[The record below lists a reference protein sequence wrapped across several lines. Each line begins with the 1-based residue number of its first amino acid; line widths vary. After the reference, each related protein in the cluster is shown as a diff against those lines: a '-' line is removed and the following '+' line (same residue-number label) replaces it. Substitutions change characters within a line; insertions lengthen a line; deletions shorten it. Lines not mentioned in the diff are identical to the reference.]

1 MYCTACGAELKDDQA
16 FCPKC
21 GKPTGKTPVVPAAAT
36 YSPPPRR
43 LVRPIKEAKIAG
55 VCAGVAHYLNIDVT
69 LVRVVWL
76 LLVLC
81 AGTGLLAY
89 IILWIIVPKDY
100 GK

>member
-1 MYCTACGAELKDDQA
+1 MRRRVERRSGLLPEVRQA
-16 FCPKC
+16 D
-21 GKPTGKTPVVPAAAT
+21 GKNTCRSRRRDVRSSPTPAG
-36 YSPPPRR
+36 PPYQGGEDRGR
-43 LVRPIKEAKIAG
+43 LRGI
-55 VCAGVAHYLNIDVT
+55 AHYLNIDVT

-89 IILWIIVPKDY
+89 IILWIIMPKDY